1 MRCTDTHS
9 RNLASNECSSSGS
22 ILLVVPVLS
31 GDDDTI
37 VADVVAFVA
46 DDEDLGGSDGAEGLA
61 ALWVAEDDD
70 WEGVLA
76 LTLRV

>member
-1 MRCTDTHS
+1 MHCTIMYS

-31 GDDDTI
+31 GNDDTV

-46 DDEDLGGSDGAEGLA
+46 DDEDLGGSDATKGLIT
-61 ALWVAEDDD
+61 V
-70 WEGVLA
+70 GV
-76 LTLRV
+76 TKSDNCCGQSCM